1 MSIVSSQAVG
11 RQATNNAFISK
22 LSYATDLD
30 YQNAQPNFLVNFPDT
45 SRAHIY
51 YNTTLKVFRY
61 HDGTNWKNLNTSSIS
76 SSPTSPVLPL
86 ISDLWFNTSDNSLN
100 FWDGSAWVNISANP
114 ASNKAYF
121 HATINPTGQSIPAQA
136 TNATSV
142 KVVWNSV
149 IEDNESKWNV
159 ANNQYEIPRDGKY
172 LITAMLRTQ
181 GTTSGADVS
190 AFASVFLNNSLHK
203 EFLVES
209 ISFSGALPA
218 PNIGVRLIGSIL
230 LNLNQNDLIDI
241 RVFMSNAVWSGVT
254 LQTTQPSAHFD
265 FKIIEL

>member
-1 MSIVSSQAVG
+1 MSNRILTPFEVDSDSDNIVELEVKSDKELYLKNSQVQANTAVVDSVLSLS
-11 RQATNNAFISK
+11 NASTGK
-22 LSYATDLD
+22 LQYRGINESYVYKSALAPMTPKP
-30 YQNAQPNFLVNFPDT
+30 YE
-45 SRAHIY
+45 
-51 YNTTLKVFRY
+51 
-61 HDGTNWKNLNTSSIS
+61 
-76 SSPTSPVLPL
+76 
-86 ISDLWFNTSDNSLN
+86 LWFNTNDNSLN
-100 FWDGSAWVNISANP
+100 FWDGLAWVNISANP

-159 ANNQYEIPRDGKY
+159 ANNQYEIPRNGKY
-172 LITAMLRTQ
+172 LITTMLRTQ

-254 LQTTQPSAHFD
+254 LQTAQPSAHFD